1 MYRLVKKYVG
11 LFIALIVVFILTVA
25 ILHIKKNI
33 NEKNDVQ
40 EMATQ
45 YFDNIISERYE
56 QAATMIFF
64 NSQVENFR
72 KLAVNGFIQ
81 DKLISYEIVNIKKI
95 ADRLYELNTVINS
108 QKTSN
113 EKILNYALYTDNKW
127 YIVMNSMDVPLDV
140 YYFEDAGPYTLVP
153 IE

>member
-45 YFDNIISERYE
+45 YFDNIISEQYE
-56 QAATMIFF
+56 QAATMIF
-64 NSQVENFR
+64 
-72 KLAVNGFIQ
+72 
-81 DKLISYEIVNIKKI
+81 LIPKSK
-95 ADRLYELNTVINS
+95 
-108 QKTSN
+108 
-113 EKILNYALYTDNKW
+113 
-127 YIVMNSMDVPLDV
+127 PLGQHR
-140 YYFEDAGPYTLVP
+140 AMT
-153 IE
+153 

>member
-56 QAATMIFF
+56 QAATMIFLIPK
-64 NSQVENFR
+64 SKPLEN
-72 KLAVNGFIQ
+72 
-81 DKLISYEIVNIKKI
+81 
-95 ADRLYELNTVINS
+95 
-108 QKTSN
+108 
-113 EKILNYALYTDNKW
+113 
-127 YIVMNSMDVPLDV
+127 
-140 YYFEDAGPYTLVP
+140 
-153 IE
+153 

>member
-64 NSQVENFR
+64 NSQSTVY
-72 KLAVNGFIQ
+72 K
-81 DKLISYEIVNIKKI
+81 
-95 ADRLYELNTVINS
+95 ELHRVGI
-108 QKTSN
+108 
-113 EKILNYALYTDNKW
+113 
-127 YIVMNSMDVPLDV
+127 
-140 YYFEDAGPYTLVP
+140 
-153 IE
+153 

>member
-45 YFDNIISERYE
+45 YFDNIISEQYE
-56 QAATMIFF
+56 QAATMIFLIPK
-64 NSQVENFR
+64 SKPLEN
-72 KLAVNGFIQ
+72 
-81 DKLISYEIVNIKKI
+81 
-95 ADRLYELNTVINS
+95 
-108 QKTSN
+108 
-113 EKILNYALYTDNKW
+113 
-127 YIVMNSMDVPLDV
+127 
-140 YYFEDAGPYTLVP
+140 
-153 IE
+153 